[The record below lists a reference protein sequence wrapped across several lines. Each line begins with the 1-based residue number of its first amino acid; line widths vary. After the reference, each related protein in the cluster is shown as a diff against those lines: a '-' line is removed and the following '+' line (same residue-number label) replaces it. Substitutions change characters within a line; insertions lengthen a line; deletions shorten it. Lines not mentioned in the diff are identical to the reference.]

1 MSSITVKR
9 LIIGD
14 LSKYVA
20 VIIVCFY
27 VLFMTKLHDVYS
39 LASGIWWPRM
49 PDFLHFSDL
58 LNRLELLGPVFLFF
72 KVTTGHLTLRI
83 SGYPSSFH
91 KPNNQVQFGNMKSSP
106 THKVVSWYA
115 TSPSPPR

>member
-49 PDFLHFSDL
+49 PDF
-58 LNRLELLGPVFLFF
+58 
-72 KVTTGHLTLRI
+72 
-83 SGYPSSFH
+83 
-91 KPNNQVQFGNMKSSP
+91 
-106 THKVVSWYA
+106 
-115 TSPSPPR
+115 